1 MVVLPPACCG
11 LGGNAWTASNS
22 DFDQYLIID
31 LGSVRNVTRIATQ
44 GRRHSS
50 EYVMEY
56 SISYGTNGLD
66 YADYKEPGGNTK
78 VSGTEW

>member
-1 MVVLPPACCG
+1 MVVLPSACCG

>member
-1 MVVLPPACCG
+1 MVVLWPACCG
-11 LGGNAWTASNS
+11 IGDNAWTASSS